1 MEYKEFLTQLGNT
14 ALKYAEI
21 PLDSEDA
28 VVENGLPDGI
38 HKDIDKTVQFDGN
51 GNWSFSTS
59 QYCPINI
66 DAVASINGAPSD
78 AVFDIIID
86 TNYSQHF
93 EFKGKHS
100 GDSASLTIKTNTF
113 SKTKITVNI
122 HSSKPNISA
131 KLHLSCNI

>member
-1 MEYKEFLTQLGNT
+1 M
-14 ALKYAEI
+14 
-21 PLDSEDA
+21 PVEDEL
-28 VVENGLPDGI
+28 VDGI

-66 DAVASINGAPSD
+66 DAVASIKNAPAD
-78 AVFDIIID
+78 AIFDITIN
-86 TNYSQHF
+86 TNYPQKF
-93 EFKGKHS
+93 EFHGLHV
-100 GDSASLTIKTNTF
+100 GDKKELTIKTNTF

-131 KLHLSCNI
+131 ELTLSCDI